1 MEIFD
6 EVFKHRHA
14 FFLTLVL
21 TFNKSTIFEN
31 SELSGFVRLTINLF
45 EICILR

>member
-6 EVFKHRHA
+6 EAFKYIHA

-21 TFNKSTIFEN
+21 TFNKNTIFEN
-31 SELSGFVRLTINLF
+31 SELSVSVRLAINLF